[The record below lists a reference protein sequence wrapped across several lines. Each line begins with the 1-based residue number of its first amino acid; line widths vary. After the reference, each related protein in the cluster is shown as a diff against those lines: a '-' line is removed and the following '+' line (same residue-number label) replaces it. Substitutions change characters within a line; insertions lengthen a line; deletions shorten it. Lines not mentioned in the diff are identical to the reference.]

1 MPFKKMKK
9 IVAPILIASLVL
21 PILPSF
27 NVQASTNVF
36 GRIVKVVNN
45 SESDSGTV
53 YLYATPSL
61 GAPENSISYANIGSI
76 EDAPILEIS
85 GNSVK
90 VMINGCVGWISNDAA
105 AGIKTI
111 STDQVKNPSY
121 YTVRSGELIHYISS
135 NLEASGGASIVL
147 GKAPNYLKEGV
158 KYLSYDGNYFYEF
171 NSTNIPSVLNILLN
185 DYRAGVRTSSV
196 NNNRPFY
203 NYYQSLSFRSRTV
216 YSAAELDRYI
226 NDNTPG
232 NSKLRGLGQAFK
244 DAENSYGVNALL
256 TLAVAMNESARGTSA
271 KALQKN
277 NLFGLKAYDSHE
289 DSGEIFATPQDSI
302 IDFAKNYVS
311 RGYADPSHPY
321 RYAGG
326 FLGNKGNGMNV
337 KYASDPFWGE
347 KAASYSYQI
356 DKYLSGG
363 NANLRDTNTY
373 QIGMSTANN
382 SVIKND
388 GTLLY
393 NITSGSKFVITNL
406 QKVVINGQEYYEIQ
420 PERSNPIAWGGDG
433 SYDWS
438 KGYILASN
446 ISFIGKY
453 EPQVE
458 VKFGANRYETA
469 AQLSQSSFNSA
480 DTVVISNG
488 LAIADGLAAT
498 PVATYYKAPLLLVDK
513 YQINDAIKNEIKRLG
528 AKNAIIVGGTT
539 VVPKAI
545 ESQLFSLGISKITRL
560 GGADRYETA
569 LEVAKYI
576 DQNMYDVENITVAY
590 GLGEADALSIAPVSG
605 RDKMPIILVRKDYV
619 TDNVYNWLKSESL
632 NNAFIIGGTTVVSD
646 AVLNTLNGI
655 TVQNIAA
662 NRLGGANRYETNA
675 KVVERFY
682 GDVFDRAYITKG
694 LPLADALT
702 SGPVAAI
709 NNSPVILA
717 NYTLTDN
724 QKAILANRTAN
735 KIIQV
740 GGQVSSMA
748 VQNLKELLSRN

>member
-1 MPFKKMKK
+1 MPYKKIKK

-21 PILPSF
+21 PILPSYS
-27 NVQASTNVF
+27 VQASTNTF
-36 GRIVKVVNN
+36 GRIVKVANN

-53 YLYATPSL
+53 YLYDNPSL
-61 GAPENSISYANIGSI
+61 SGSSISYANIGSI
-76 EDAPILEIS
+76 EDAPILETS
-85 GNSVK
+85 ENSVK

-105 AGIKTI
+105 SGIKTI

-121 YTVRSGELIHYISS
+121 YTAKGGELIHFISS
-135 NLEASGGASIVL
+135 NLEGSGGASIVL
-147 GKAPNYLKEGV
+147 GKAPAYLKEGA

-171 NSTNIPSVLNILLN
+171 NSNNIPSVLNLLVN
-185 DYRAGVRTSSV
+185 EYKAGVRTSSA

-203 NYYQSLSFRSRTV
+203 NYYQNLSFRSKTV
-216 YSAAELDRYI
+216 YTAAELDKYI
-226 NDNTPG
+226 NDNTPE
-232 NSKLRGLGQAFK
+232 NSKLRGLGQVFK
-244 DAENSYGVNALL
+244 DAENAYGVNALL
-256 TLAVAMNESARGTSA
+256 TLAVAMNESARGTSTR
-271 KALQKN
+271 ALEKN

-289 DSGEIFATPQDSI
+289 NAGETFATPQDSI
-302 IDFAKNYVS
+302 IDFTKNYLS
-311 RGYADPSHPY
+311 RGYADPAHPY

-326 FLGNKGNGMNV
+326 FLGNKNKGVNV

-363 NANLRDTNTY
+363 ISNLRDTNTY
-373 QIGMSTANN
+373 QIGMATANN
-382 SVIKND
+382 SVVKND

-393 NITSGSKFVITNL
+393 NITGDSKFVITNL
-406 QKVVINGQEYYEIQ
+406 QKAVINGQEYYEIH
-420 PERSNPIAWGGDG
+420 PERTTPVGSGGDG

-480 DTVVISNG
+480 DTVVIVNG
-488 LAIADGLAAT
+488 LILADGLTAT
-498 PVATYYKAPLLLVDK
+498 PIATYYKAPLLLVDK
-513 YQINDAIKNEIKRLG
+513 YQIKDTIKNEIKRLG

-545 ESQLFSLGISKITRL
+545 ENQLFSLGISKITRL

-576 DQNMYDVENITVAY
+576 DENMYDVENIVVAN

-605 RDKMPIILVRKDYV
+605 RDKMPILLVKKDRV
-619 TDNVYNWLKSESL
+619 TDNVYNWLKSEKI
-632 NNAFIIGGTTVVSD
+632 NNAYVIGGTTVTSD
-646 AVLNTLNGI
+646 AVLNSINKI
-655 TVQNIAA
+655 TAQNIDG

-675 KVVERFY
+675 KIIERFY

-702 SGPVAAI
+702 SGPIAAI

-717 NYTLTDN
+717 NYTLTEN
-724 QKAILANRTAN
+724 QKGILSNRTTN
-735 KIIQV
+735 KVIQV
-740 GGQVSSMA
+740 GGQVSSLA
-748 VQNLKELLSRN
+748 VQNLKELLSRNE